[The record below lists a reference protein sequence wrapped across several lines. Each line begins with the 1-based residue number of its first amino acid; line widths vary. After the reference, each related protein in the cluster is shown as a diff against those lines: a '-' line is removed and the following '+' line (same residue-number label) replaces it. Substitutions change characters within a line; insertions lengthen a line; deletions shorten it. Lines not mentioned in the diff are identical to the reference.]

1 MTENCHSVMNLVV
14 STTET
19 LLLHAHTLSYTSSS
33 AGSCVSTAVQSSTAK
48 LLALQSLYATLEHY
62 PENIHEWR

>member
-33 AGSCVSTAVQSSTAK
+33 AGSCVSTAVQSSTVKTTCTAIT
-48 LLALQSLYATLEHY
+48 LCYSGALPRKHS
-62 PENIHEWR
+62 